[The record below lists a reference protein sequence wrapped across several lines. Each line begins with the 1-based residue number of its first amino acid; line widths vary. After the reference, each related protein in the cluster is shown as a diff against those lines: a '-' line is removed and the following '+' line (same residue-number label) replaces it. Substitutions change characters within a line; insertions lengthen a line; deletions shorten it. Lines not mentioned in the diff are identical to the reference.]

1 MVFTEQRMDEVE
13 VMLKKK
19 REASIDLKTGNFAT
33 LQAVRGFQFGREIYS
48 SLIKFKDLRDFLT
61 VFPEVQRELTASKVG
76 KIKTYILSG
85 LEEDEMM
92 RFFSAVTVTCRSNIF
107 YDEVSGRMAIDTKTS
122 KLSINDGQ
130 HRFLSIAE
138 TVDFLRRMEQNGR
151 NAEDRMRYKMWAQRV
166 EEMVIPLVIFNQI
179 SEREEKQ
186 LFADLNNLASRPSR
200 SATIRLSQ
208 TDLFA
213 QMANELA
220 KTNKFMLDYGIEYEK
235 SSIGKSNP
243 NLLLLTT
250 IYLSTKELLKEFGK
264 NGNVSFNLAIEDY
277 ESTLIYINDTFNEVF
292 RALPYDIQ
300 NKNVYIAHKHFSFKG
315 IMRYIRQARQQGTPE
330 PLIFAAIKNVDW
342 SVNLEYWG
350 EYGATMAK
358 KSRVLVFPAGEASV
372 ESVRDACFKELAL
385 IKAQKE

>member
-1 MVFTEQRMDEVE
+1 MVFVENRMDEVE
-13 VMLKKK
+13 VLLKKK

-33 LQAVRGFQFGREIYS
+33 LQAVKGVQFGREIYS
-48 SLIKFKDLRDFLT
+48 SLIKFRDLRDFLE
-61 VFPEVQRELTASKVG
+61 VFPEVQRDLTPSKVG
-76 KIKTYILSG
+76 KIKTYIMSG
-85 LEEDEMM
+85 LDDDEML
-92 RFFSAVTVTCRSNIF
+92 RFFSAVTCTCKSNIF
-107 YDEVSGRMAIDTKTS
+107 YDEVSGRMAIDTHSS

-130 HRFLSIAE
+130 HRFYGIAE
-138 TVDFLRRMEQNGR
+138 TVDFLRRMEVNGR
-151 NAEDRMRYKMWAQRV
+151 SAEDRMRYKVWAERL

-213 QMANELA
+213 QMANQLA
-220 KTNKFMLDYGIEYEK
+220 KNNKFMLDYGIEYEK
-235 SSIGKSNP
+235 SSIGGKNP

-250 IYLSTKELLKEFGK
+250 IYLSTKELLKEFGR
-264 NGNVSFNLAIEDY
+264 GGLVSFNLSAEDY
-277 ESTLIYINDTFNEVF
+277 ESTYVYINDTFNEVF

-315 IMRYIRQARQQGTPE
+315 IMRYIRKARQQSVPE

-358 KSRVLVFPAGEASV
+358 KSNVLVFPAGEASV
-372 ESVRDACFKELAL
+372 ESVHDACFKELAL
-385 IKAQKE
+385 IMAQKE